1 MFAVPAMAPVCLFF
15 PLLSLLK
22 ALRRLV
28 TVSGVESASEGAR
41 QKTHRPSV
49 GPAVTQHEVLILTGD
64 IMSLQ
69 RYRPELPQELSS
81 KAHDFTAGSSKHAR
95 RTI

>member
-1 MFAVPAMAPVCLFF
+1 MEGVRLVVSAVMFAVPAMAPVCLFF

-69 RYRPELPQELSS
+69 RYRPKSACYWCLSS
-81 KAHDFTAGSSKHAR
+81 YD
-95 RTI
+95 

>member
-1 MFAVPAMAPVCLFF
+1 MEGVRLVCFGGLGGDVCCARHGSC
-15 PLLSLLK
+15 LLVFSPFVVAQIVK

-28 TVSGVESASEGAR
+28 TVSGVESASEGAL

-69 RYRPELPQELSS
+69 RYRPKS
-81 KAHDFTAGSSKHAR
+81 A
-95 RTI
+95 